1 MAEPGGEWAGSG
13 TIFRT
18 YLKGGG
24 KEGKACVD
32 RHKGIPHVRTFEEA
46 SRFPCFGGALQEGF
60 IDISFDDAGM
70 SEAFLSM
77 AETMGWRCLALQNPS
92 NGHLHTFWRDS
103 GSRIRKYT
111 KDLPLAVGLVADI
124 HGGETYIPLKVNG
137 VCRYPP
143 VYDVLDGEDYQEV
156 PRELLPVA
164 TKIRL
169 WDAAEGDGRNSDLYS
184 YILVLQS
191 QLGLDDDE
199 IREMYRMCI
208 NPFILRDSLPD
219 EELEVVL
226 RDESFEKRPIPVF
239 WDKGS
244 FLHDR
249 FALYLRDEQD
259 VVVINGRLHIYKDG
273 VYVGAR
279 RDLEARM
286 IQIEPRLKDTHRKEV
301 LKYLDI
307 LCDEKKISDPRYIA
321 FQNGIYDIAEDVLL
335 PFNPDLVVTNKLPW
349 SYVPDAYDAL
359 TDRVLDN
366 LSCRDKAIRAVLEE
380 CIGACMYRSALLAG
394 GKCFILT
401 GDKSNGKSTFLDMIK
416 FFLGDENVASLDL
429 KEIGDRFSTAM
440 IAGKLANIGDDIGD
454 DFLQGSQVSIF
465 KKVVT
470 GNRIKAEHKGVEPFD
485 LDPYCKLLF
494 SANEIPRMK
503 DKTGAVMRR
512 LVIVPFNA
520 RFDKKDPD
528 FDPFITR
535 KLMQRGPMEY
545 LAVLGIAG
553 LKRVLTERQFT
564 VSEKVQQELDE
575 YELENNPILGFISD
589 AGLENIENQ
598 PTGDVYRRYQLY
610 CQDTSTHSMSQVV
623 FSKQLCK
630 RLGLKAV
637 QKKIDGKN
645 HRCFIKDKL

>member
-1 MAEPGGEWAGSG
+1 MAADGDAWKERV
-13 TIFRT
+13 FRT

-24 KEGKACVD
+24 KDGKSCVD
-32 RHKGIPHVRTFEEA
+32 RHKGIPHVRTFQEA
-46 SRFPCFGGALQEGF
+46 SKFPCFGGVLQEGF
-60 IDISFDDAGM
+60 IDISFDDPKM
-70 SEAFLSM
+70 SEAFLNM
-77 AETMGWRCLALQNPS
+77 ADAMGWRCLALENPA
-92 NGHLHTFWRDS
+92 NKHLHTIWRDPQS
-103 GSRIRKYT
+103 KIRKFT

-124 HGGETYIPLKVNG
+124 HGGETYIPLRVNG
-137 VCRYPP
+137 TDRYPP
-143 VYDVLDGEDYQEV
+143 VYDVLDDEDYQEV

-164 TKIRL
+164 TKIKL
-169 WDAAEGDGRNSDLYS
+169 WGSAEGDGRNSDMYS

-191 QLGLDDDE
+191 QLGMDDDE
-199 IREMYRMCI
+199 IREMYRNCI
-208 NPFILRDSLPD
+208 NPFILRDKLPD
-219 EELEVVL
+219 DELEIIL
-226 RDESFEKRPIPVF
+226 RAESFEKRPLPVF
-239 WDKGS
+239 WDKGA
-244 FLHDR
+244 FLHNR

-259 VVVINGRLHIYKDG
+259 VVIVNGRLHIYKDG

-279 RDLEARM
+279 RDLESRM
-286 IQIEPRLKDTHRKEV
+286 IQIEPRLKDAHRREV

-307 LCDEKKISDPRYIA
+307 LCEEKKASDPRYIA
-321 FQNGIYDIAEDVLL
+321 FANGIYDVAEDVLL
-335 PFNPDLVVTNKLPW
+335 PFSRDLVVTNKLPW
-349 SYVPDAYDAL
+349 DYQAGAYDAL
-359 TDRVLDN
+359 TDKVLDN
-366 LSCRDKAIRAVLEE
+366 LSCKDRAIRAVLEE

-394 GKCFILT
+394 GKSFILT

-416 FFLGDENVASLDL
+416 FFLGDENVSSLDL

-470 GNRIKAEHKGVEPFD
+470 GNRIKAEHKGLEPFD

-520 RFDKKDPD
+520 KFSKTDPD
-528 FDPFITR
+528 FDPFITK
-535 KLMQRGPMEY
+535 KLMQRGAMEY

-575 YELENNPILGFISD
+575 YELENNPILGFIAE
-589 AGLENIENQ
+589 AGTENIINQ
-598 PTGDVYRRYQLY
+598 ATGDVYRRYQVY
-610 CQDTSTHSMSQVV
+610 CQDTSTIQMSQVV

-630 RLGLKAV
+630 RLGLKSV
-637 QKKIDGKN
+637 QRKIDGKN
-645 HRCFIKDKL
+645 HRCFIKE